1 MPPRLQKQIYLLLA
15 LVVAA
20 PLGAARDDVI
30 TTSVFAKKAPDYKR
44 QRGAPEYFRLVNG
57 GRLRGTTRDET
68 MGTVKFDQLAK
79 AVVAHLA
86 QQNFRPADDAN
97 PTQLLVFVHWGR
109 TLPFSE
115 TAYGTARD
123 QLMATIQ
130 QHQTMPGDVAIGAGQ
145 AINADGTVTT
155 GSLLAP
161 DLKKAE
167 EERLGD
173 EVSAGLTTM
182 QLFNQQREEANTWNA
197 RLLGYID
204 EINRQNGP
212 NRWAGGG
219 SSYDDLVADIEEPRY
234 YVILTAYDV
243 AQTNREGRPKLQW
256 VTRISIRAQGNRF
269 DDKVVAMLAAGARYY
284 GRDSGKLIRRYERI
298 PRVEIGEATVVGIA
312 PATEAGAVDGD
323 GAPAAGKEPAPRR

>member
-1 MPPRLQKQIYLLLA
+1 MSPRPRNRLILLLA
-15 LVVAA
+15 LAVAA
-20 PLGAARDDVI
+20 PLPAARDDVI
-30 TTSVFAKKAPDYKR
+30 TTAVFAKKAPDYRR
-44 QRGAPEYFRLVNG
+44 QKDAPEFFRLVNG
-57 GRLRGTTRDET
+57 GRLRGTTRDES
-68 MGTVKFDQLAK
+68 MGAVKFDQLAK

-86 QQNFRPADDAN
+86 QQNYRPADDAN

-109 TLPFSE
+109 TMPFSD

-130 QHQTMPGDVAIGAGQ
+130 QHRTMPGDVAIGAGQ
-145 AINADGTVTT
+145 VINADGTVTT

-269 DDKVVAMLAAGARYY
+269 DDKVVAMLAAGSRYY
-284 GRDSGKLIRRYERI
+284 GRDSGRLIRRFERT

-312 PATEAGAVDGD
+312 PVTGAGAANGE
-323 GAPAAGKEPAPRR
+323 GEAAAVKDRARRR